1 QAPRVRRNPGKGGSA
16 GSDLTRL
23 KLGFRTGLR
32 RRAGRRKAGTPRGS
46 RSGADLYTPLTLAP
60 RASSKAFAQLAGGT
74 PAERRPTRGR
84 PPHARRGG
92 PQQKR
97 IADTPRPGSAPPG
110 QLVFDPQQ
118 ALRGPSRRRD
128 GLLGH
133 EHPKAPDAGVELI
146 EGVELQVAV

>member
-1 QAPRVRRNPGKGGSA
+1 GKGGSA
-16 GSDLTRL
+16 GFDLTRL

-32 RRAGRRKAGTPRGS
+32 RRAGCGKAGTPRGS
-46 RSGADLYTPLTLAP
+46 RSGVDLYTPLTLAP
-60 RASSKAFAQLAGGT
+60 RASCKVFAQIAGGS
-74 PAERRPTRGR
+74 PDDRRTTAGR

-118 ALRGPSRRRD
+118 ALRGP
-128 GLLGH
+128 
-133 EHPKAPDAGVELI
+133 
-146 EGVELQVAV
+146 